1 MGIGYYPNSYFFIT
15 LKKLNYIRYMLIK
28 GNRFIMMGGRLALGG
43 NKTEDLHYYTDEYT
57 DYKYMT
63 VVALEDDLEVSF
75 PQDLQY
81 CIDKSEN
88 W

>member
-1 MGIGYYPNSYFFIT
+1 
-15 LKKLNYIRYMLIK
+15 
-28 GNRFIMMGGRLALGG
+28 MMGGRLSLGG
-43 NKTEDLHYYTDEYT
+43 KKQDPHYYTDEYT

-63 VVALEDDLEVSF
+63 MVALEDDLEVQF